1 LGREVN
7 KSQKLFFGKVLIMS
21 VLAKWWMSRSIDKSI
36 GDSPAGKPEWKLI
49 VRAIIKAVNI
59 FSIVYG

>member
-1 LGREVN
+1 
-7 KSQKLFFGKVLIMS
+7 MS
-21 VLAKWWMSRSIDKSI
+21 VLAKCWMSRSIDKSI

-49 VRAIIKAVNI
+49 ARAIIKTVNI